1 MGTKRVGWARIKSL
15 INENSNQLK
24 IRNEQVIS
32 VGAAE
37 TKVLTADDSGAI
49 VYLGGAGVATATLP
63 AVAAGLNF
71 RFYATSAQVHI
82 VNGGAAVIEG
92 SYHHNTNAATVA
104 RVAVVNATSLTL
116 HGTNPLIGDH
126 FEVSCDGT
134 SWYLSG
140 LTNHALTVA

>member
-37 TKVLTADDSGAI
+37 TKVLTADDSGAL

-71 RFYATSAQVHI
+71 RFYSTSARVHI
-82 VNGGAAVIEG
+82 VNGGAAVIQG
-92 SYHHNTNAATVA
+92 SYHHNTNGSTLA
-104 RVAVVNATSLTL
+104 RVAVSNATSLAL
-116 HGTNPLIGDH
+116 HSANPLIGDH
-126 FEVSCDGT
+126 FELSCDGT
-134 SWYLSG
+134 NWYLSG
-140 LTNHALTVA
+140 LTNHVLSET

>member
-82 VNGGAAVIEG
+82 VNGGAAVIQG

-104 RVAVVNATSLTL
+104 RVAVVNGTSLTL

-134 SWYLSG
+134 NWYLSG